1 MEFFILLYFKM
12 YFIKMGTLQVVSP
25 DGTKVF
31 ANLKAGAAF
40 GEISILDI
48 PGNKNGNKRT
58 ANIRSLGFS
67 DVFQLS
73 KTDLWSAISEY
84 PLAKAVL
91 LEKGTAMLKK
101 DNLIDDELAEQAMKK
116 NRPLNEKVEQFHLDC
131 SLEQLDRKMQEFQK
145 RYTNFL
151 RAKLNILN
159 LIE

>member
-1 MEFFILLYFKM
+1 M

-58 ANIRSLGFS
+58 ANIRSFGFS

-73 KTDLWSAISEY
+73 KTDLWNAISEY
-84 PLAKAVL
+84 PLARKVL
-91 LEKGTAMLKK
+91 LEKGTALLRK
-101 DNLIDDELAEQAMKK
+101 DNLIDEEMAEQAMKR
-116 NRPLNEKVEQFHLDC
+116 NRPLNEKVEQFYKEC
-131 SLEQLDRKMQEFQK
+131 SLEQLDKRMDAFQK
-145 RYTNFL
+145 RYTSFL
-151 RAKLNILN
+151 RSKLNTDTMFFK
-159 LIE
+159 IE

>member
-1 MEFFILLYFKM
+1 M

-58 ANIRSLGFS
+58 ANIRSFGFS

-73 KTDLWSAISEY
+73 KTDLWNAISEY
-84 PLAKAVL
+84 PLARKVL
-91 LEKGTAMLKK
+91 LEKGTALLRK
-101 DNLIDDELAEQAMKK
+101 DNLIDEEMAEQAMKR
-116 NRPLNEKVEQFHLDC
+116 NRPLNEKVEQFYKEC
-131 SLEQLDRKMQEFQK
+131 RLEQLDKRMDAFQK
-145 RYTNFL
+145 RYTSFL
-151 RAKLNILN
+151 RSKLNTDTMFFK
-159 LIE
+159 IE

>member
-1 MEFFILLYFKM
+1 M
-12 YFIKMGTLQVVSP
+12 YFIKTGILQVVSP

-73 KTDLWSAISEY
+73 KDDLWQ
-84 PLAKAVL
+84 
-91 LEKGTAMLKK
+91 GT
-101 DNLIDDELAEQAMKK
+101 
-116 NRPLNEKVEQFHLDC
+116 
-131 SLEQLDRKMQEFQK
+131 
-145 RYTNFL
+145 
-151 RAKLNILN
+151 
-159 LIE
+159 